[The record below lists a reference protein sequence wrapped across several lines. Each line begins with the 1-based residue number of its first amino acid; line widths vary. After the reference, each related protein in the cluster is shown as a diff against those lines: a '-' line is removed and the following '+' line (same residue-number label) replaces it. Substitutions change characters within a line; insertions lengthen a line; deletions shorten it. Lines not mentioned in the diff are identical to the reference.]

1 MKKYVEFHDGFL
13 DGLLLD
19 GLSAYVFVSTPE
31 KWRFVL
37 VVSGVTA
44 VDAGTLKE
52 GNIIFD
58 VLIYGCD
65 ELTLEQMIAVHG
77 PMSEYGLPD
86 QAQRWLTKARQEGL
100 NLLEINPSYGAA
112 CLVLAH
118 TIDLRHREESLGRQM
133 RLTQ

>member
-1 MKKYVEFHDGFL
+1 VKKYVEFHDGFL